1 MYPDAYQNS
10 KENVMRGSVLF
21 KKRSTLNTAPR
32 WCDWGIKMS
41 ATFRALRYRNYRYM
55 WLGQIGH
62 SATVWME
69 QVVRPLLV
77 LELTG
82 SPLQVGLVVV
92 VRMVPQLLFGLLA
105 GVVADSYNKRLV
117 LMFSQSVTMLM
128 HLILAVLLLTGYIEL
143 WHIFVTAFISGGS
156 MAFNQPARQSMI
168 PRLVPLDTLLN
179 AVALNTVAMNTMR
192 VLGASLAGVLLIFLD
207 YGMVYLLNAIIFVF
221 VIWTTAKIE
230 LMEKRRVVR
239 RVSMF
244 HDFTEGFR
252 YMAAHRRV
260 LYLVGMAFVL
270 FVIGKPYQQVFVP
283 LLALHVLHIGPSG
296 AGWMLALTGMGALIG
311 SLTIASIRQLSRRGL
326 MLMGFLIILG
336 LALLLLSQSRS
347 FMLSAFALVI
357 AGGMMTTYN
366 SLNISL
372 LFEQTS
378 ENFHGRVLSL
388 MSLDRGFVS
397 IGAVMAGGLAE
408 ALGPQLGLAVIALT
422 CIGITVLLF
431 FSIPA
436 LRRIT

>member
-1 MYPDAYQNS
+1 
-10 KENVMRGSVLF
+10 
-21 KKRSTLNTAPR
+21 
-32 WCDWGIKMS
+32 MS
-41 ATFRALRYRNYRYM
+41 DTFRALHYRDYRYM

-82 SPLQVGLVVV
+82 SPLQVGLVIV
-92 VRMVPQLLFGLLA
+92 VRMVPQLLFGLIA

-117 LMFSQSVTMLM
+117 LMFSQSVTMVM
-128 HLILAVLLLTGYIEL
+128 HLILAALLLTGRIEL
-143 WHIFVTAFISGGS
+143 WHVFVTAFISGGS

-192 VLGASLAGVLLIFLD
+192 VLGAGMAGVLLIFLD
-207 YGMVYLLNAIIFVF
+207 YGKVYLLNAIIFVF
-221 VIWTTAKIE
+221 VIWTTARIE
-230 LMEKRRVVR
+230 LMEKPGGIKRA
-239 RVSMF
+239 SMF
-244 HDFTEGFR
+244 HDLVEGFR
-252 YMAAHRRV
+252 YMAANRRV

-283 LLALHVLHIGPSG
+283 LLALHVLDIGPSG

-311 SLTIASIRQLSRRGL
+311 SLTIASIRQLNRRGL
-326 MLMGFLIILG
+326 MLMSFLVVLG

-347 FMLSAFALVI
+347 FILSAFALVI

-397 IGAVMAGGLAE
+397 VGAVMAGGLAE
-408 ALGPQLGLAVIALT
+408 ALGPQWGLAIIALT
-422 CIGITVLLF
+422 CIGITILLF
-431 FSIPA
+431 FLIPA